1 MSETFTHDNLLA
13 GDQRQLVNLPATVD
27 LGQVLSRG
35 ALLGRILRAIGAAAA
50 DPGNTGEG
58 TISNEAL
65 TADAEVGTYQIVCVA
80 AGPPAVFAVY
90 TPDGTRIEDATA
102 EVSYS
107 CRINFLI
114 EAYGTAFAAGDTFTV
129 EVEEGSLEVTQ
140 ASRVALDGSAEPYAV
155 LAEDV
160 DATLAPVLTSVYV
173 EGEFSEDNVGYA
185 AGDDADD
192 WREPCRLIGIYLRP
206 TVAV

>member
-1 MSETFTHDNLLA
+1 MSETFTPDNLLA
-13 GDQRQLVNLPATVD
+13 GDQRQLVNGPATVD
-27 LGQVLSRG
+27 TGSVLTRG
-35 ALLGRILRAIGAAAA
+35 ALLGRVLRVIGDALA
-50 DPGNTGEG
+50 DVGNTGDG

-65 TADAEVGTYQIVCVA
+65 TADAEVGIYRIVCIA

-102 EVSYS
+102 EQSYS
-107 CRINFLI
+107 CRVNFLI
-114 EAYGTAFAAGDTFTV
+114 EAYGTAFAVGDTFTV
-129 EVEEGSLEVTQ
+129 EVEAGSGRVKQ
-140 ASRVALDGSAEPYAV
+140 ASTVALDGSAEPYAV

-160 DATLAPVLTSVYV
+160 DATLAPVLTSVYL